1 MKKFNNM
8 EENTMQNKVVIPGKV
23 DRLTNRK
30 FKIKKDKA
38 SEIDADVDI
47 AEDGDYEV
55 EKLSVDGLPTH
66 MKDKTA
72 IRWFNN
78 FAIKKNG
85 QYIKQR
91 YSVTIAGLSSARVV
105 VCGNDGNPYYYK
117 GSVKDDT
124 IELTDG
130 DPAIGGSP

>member
-1 MKKFNNM
+1 MKDIDNV
-8 EENTMQNKVVIPGKV
+8 EENIMQNKIVVPGKV

-47 AEDGDYEV
+47 AQDGDYEV
-55 EKLSVDGLPTH
+55 EKLSVDSLPKQ
-66 MKDKTA
+66 MKDKTT

-78 FAIKKNG
+78 FTIKKNG
-85 QYIKQR
+85 QYINQR
-91 YSVTIAGLSSARVV
+91 YSVTIAGLSSVNVV
-105 VCGNDGNPYYYK
+105 ICDRNGDTYYYK
-117 GSVKDDT
+117 GSIKDDT

-130 DPAIGGSP
+130 DPGIGGAP

>member
-1 MKKFNNM
+1 MV
-8 EENTMQNKVVIPGKV
+8 EENTMQNKIVVPGKV

-30 FKIKKDKA
+30 FEIKKEQA
-38 SEIDADVDI
+38 SEIDAAVEI
-47 AEDGDYEV
+47 VEEGDYEV
-55 EKLSVDGLPTH
+55 EKLSIDGLPPH
-66 MKDKTA
+66 MPDGTA

-85 QYIKQR
+85 QYIKQK
-91 YSVTIAGLSSARVV
+91 YFVTIKGLSSSRVAIL
-105 VCGNDGNPYYYK
+105 DGNGDLYYYS

-130 DPAIGGSP
+130 DPGIGGAP